1 MLGNEGTSGLDIEA
15 VAAEDTAEA
24 CEEAVAIRHEYHDLK
39 AVALG
44 KDAAADGRT
53 LGIVGEVC
61 GVPEDFPRLMAD
73 VVCAAEY
80 AAEFLLVFEGNGR
93 ARELVGRG
101 LFASVGEA
109 LGIVVFA
116 V

>member
-1 MLGNEGTSGLDIEA
+1 MG
-15 VAAEDTAEA
+15 EDTA
-24 CEEAVAIRHEYHDLK
+24 
-39 AVALG
+39 
-44 KDAAADGRT
+44 ADSRT
-53 LGIVGEVC
+53 LGVVGEVC

-93 ARELVGRG
+93 TRELIGRG

-109 LGIVVFA
+109 FGIVVFA